1 MTFGKQREIIQSVL
15 RGNTCIRPGSVYDPV
30 SARIAEDLGFELGML
45 GGSTAS
51 LTVLGD
57 PDIVIISLSELAE
70 TVRRITR
77 AAKLPLMVDA
87 DHGFGNAL
95 SVRRTIEE
103 LETAGAAGLSIEDT
117 LLPQPYG
124 TSRVQLLS
132 LEEGLG
138 KMKAA
143 VDARRDKSLAL
154 FARTSAPSVTG
165 IADAIARGKAYE
177 ASGVDALFFT
187 GIKTRAELTA
197 IAAETKLPIM
207 LGTADGELDD
217 AAFLASCRVKICTQ
231 GHLPFAAGALAV
243 YETLK
248 ALRDGVSPKNL
259 KGLPSAD
266 FVNRYMRNGAVQQR
280 MADFLGIKKG

>member
-1 MTFGKQREIIQSVL
+1 MIWSKQRTAMQAIL

-57 PDIVIISLSELAE
+57 PDLVIISLSELAE

-77 AAKLPLMVDA
+77 AGNLPLMVDA

-95 SVRRTIEE
+95 SVRRTVEE
-103 LETAGAAGLSIEDT
+103 LDSAGAAGLSIEDT
-117 LLPQPYG
+117 LLPQAYG
-124 TSRVQLLS
+124 RSKVELLS

-143 VDARRDKSLAL
+143 VDARRDKQLAL

-165 IADAIARGKAYE
+165 VADAIARGKAYE
-177 ASGVDALFFT
+177 TSGVDALFFT

-197 IAAETKLPIM
+197 IATETKLPIM
-207 LGTADGELDD
+207 LGSADGELDD
-217 AAFLASCRVKICTQ
+217 AAFLSAQRVKICTQ

-248 ALRDGVSPKNL
+248 ALREGTSPKNL
-259 KGLPSAD
+259 KGIPSAD
-266 FVNRYMRNGAVQQR
+266 FINRYMRNSAVQQR
-280 MADFLGIKKG
+280 MSDFLGIKKG